1 MISTKDMVTPKIVRD
16 AVSRNYG
23 KFFVSPLETGFGVTI
38 GNSLRRILLSSLD
51 GVAVTSIRVADIYH
65 EFSDLPGI
73 REDMTEILLQI
84 KQLRLKLHEGSTARL
99 TLSVKGSG
107 TVTAAD
113 IECPSEVEIINPD
126 LYLFTIDKKSGSMQ
140 IEFVVQRGRG
150 YSPAEERGTL
160 PVGDIPTDAIYS
172 PVKRVNWDIESARV
186 GQDTGYDKLVMEI
199 WTDGTIAPEEALSG
213 SAAIMMH
220 FLKDISGVTEEML
233 MEVEEEIPEEV
244 VPNEVYEVPIE
255 QLDLSVRVFNSLKR
269 TGITSVGEVLDHM
282 ARGDEAM
289 MSIRNFGDK
298 SLNELK
304 DKLVERGY
312 IESDLDGEI
321 IESEIHMEI
330 SE

>member
-1 MISTKDMVTPKIVRD
+1 MVTPRIERD
-16 AVSRNYG
+16 AVSLNYG

-38 GNSLRRILLSSLD
+38 GNALRRVLLSSLE
-51 GVAVTSIRVADIYH
+51 GVAVSSIRVSDIYH

-84 KQLRLKLHEGSTARL
+84 KQLRMKLHEGSTSRMFL
-99 TLSVKGSG
+99 KVSGEG

-113 IECPSEVEIINPD
+113 IECPAETEIVNPD
-126 LYLFTIDKKSGSMQ
+126 LYLFTMDNKTAK
-140 IEFVVQRGRG
+140 IEMELTVQRGRG
-150 YSPAEERGTL
+150 YSPAEDRTVL
-160 PVGDIPTDAIYS
+160 PVGDIPTDAIFS
-172 PVKRVNWDIESARV
+172 PVKRVNWDVESARV
-186 GQDTGYDKLVMEI
+186 GQDTGFDKLVMEI

-213 SAAIMMH
+213 SAAILMH
-220 FLKDISGVTEEML
+220 HLHDISGVTEEML
-233 MEVEEEIPEEV
+233 MEVKEEIPEEE

-282 ARGDEAM
+282 SRGDEAM

-298 SLNELK
+298 SLNELR

-312 IESDLDGEI
+312 LDSDLTDELVKSDI
-321 IESEIHMEI
+321 NMEI
-330 SE
+330 DG